1 MSDDCFWCGAPLLTF
16 WTRVPKR
23 SGHSFR
29 GSSITATEA
38 MTWAA
43 AWPACKLV
51 EERVVR
57 ARDLTRVLVSASVCC
72 SHFCCSSCCLANSR
86 ALNAFL
92 RARPAAT
99 RIWPSAFSSASA
111 WTRVARYRG
120 CQVGKR
126 LATAQTRE
134 GSDHGDHQGP
144 GRTKELTK
152 LFSEAW
158 VSCCSAAVRVALSV
172 GEERSQRKNADQ
184 IKPKAI
190 MGGRSRGTQDLGAG
204 TAQCRVY

>member
-1 MSDDCFWCGAPLLTF
+1 M
-16 WTRVPKR
+16 PKR

-29 GSSITATEA
+29 GSSMTATEA

-120 CQVGKR
+120 CQVGKT

-134 GSDHGDHQGP
+134 GVDHGDHQGH
-144 GRTKELTK
+144 GGAKGLTK

-172 GEERSQRKNADQ
+172 GEKRSQQKMQ
-184 IKPKAI
+184 IRVNPKPSI
-190 MGGRSRGTQDLGAG
+190 GGRSRGTEDLGAG